1 MYAVSKESICLP
13 RGTKSGVRAP
23 PDDMPRCVER
33 RGVRLL
39 AVPAVRACEG
49 RGITLLWVRQA
60 KLQAAQP
67 SWPAPS
73 RLNEPRPVAHRPHSP
88 LACDGQAHLVSF
100 VQQCTCHCRYRENR
114 RTRSAAC
121 LSLSHLSSS
130 HRHTLTAPHDSTT
143 LFLRKEKTAR
153 PSVSLDQLHI

>member
-1 MYAVSKESICLP
+1 MQIASSSRTEPCSPTRYPKSSVPRKKRVPPLFSAGTRAGTLSCL
-13 RGTKSGVRAP
+13 GG
-23 PDDMPRCVER
+23 
-33 RGVRLL
+33 
-39 AVPAVRACEG
+39 EG

-130 HRHTLTAPHDSTT
+130 HTLTAPHDSTT
-143 LFLRKEKTAR
+143 PFLRKEKTAR